1 MEDKISAVTLV
12 RDFFGATINDF
23 KALSSQ
29 DRVELGSA
37 VAREQGLTAL
47 NFTPVEYYWLWIH
60 LCRRSCPWGRSH
72 TAQAW
77 PCHNLGSSCNG
88 LSPN

>member
-12 RDFFGATINDF
+12 SDFFGATINDF

-47 NFTPVEYYWLWIH
+47 NFTPVEY
-60 LCRRSCPWGRSH
+60 
-72 TAQAW
+72 
-77 PCHNLGSSCNG
+77 
-88 LSPN
+88 

>member
-29 DRVELGSA
+29 DRVQLGSA

-47 NFTPVEYYWLWIH
+47 NFTPVEY
-60 LCRRSCPWGRSH
+60 
-72 TAQAW
+72 
-77 PCHNLGSSCNG
+77 
-88 LSPN
+88 